1 LAIGQGDWSG
11 AEEMEEGGLFP
22 KVNRVSFFGME
33 KHHQAQLLSM
43 ARADHEILARAI
55 KNFRRLFAG
64 NHPSTAAQ
72 EFNEIKQ
79 LITQKIPEHFAD
91 EEAVFPSL
99 LSDNPSQHVAQ
110 VIAELRSEHIQ
121 LLEEVQQV
129 SDQLHPCTLTQCHG
143 HLWLAMLDVFKALEK
158 HAAKEEQ
165 LFKSFR

>member
-1 LAIGQGDWSG
+1 
-11 AEEMEEGGLFP
+11 
-22 KVNRVSFFGME
+22 ME
-33 KHHQAQLLSM
+33 KHQQVQLLSM
-43 ARADHEILARAI
+43 VRTDHEILARAI
-55 KNFRRLFAG
+55 KNFRQLFSG
-64 NHPSTAAQ
+64 KHPADAAQ

-99 LSDNPSQHVAQ
+99 LSDNPSPHVAR

-129 SDQLHPCTLTQCHG
+129 SDQLNPCTITQCHG

-165 LFKSFR
+165 LFKSFL

>member
-1 LAIGQGDWSG
+1 
-11 AEEMEEGGLFP
+11 
-22 KVNRVSFFGME
+22 
-33 KHHQAQLLSM
+33 M
-43 ARADHEILARAI
+43 ARTDHEILTRAI
-55 KNFRRLFAG
+55 KNFRTLFSSA
-64 NHPSTAAQ
+64 HLPDAAQ
-72 EFNEIKQ
+72 QFDEIKH
-79 LITQKIPEHFAD
+79 LVVKKIPEHFAD